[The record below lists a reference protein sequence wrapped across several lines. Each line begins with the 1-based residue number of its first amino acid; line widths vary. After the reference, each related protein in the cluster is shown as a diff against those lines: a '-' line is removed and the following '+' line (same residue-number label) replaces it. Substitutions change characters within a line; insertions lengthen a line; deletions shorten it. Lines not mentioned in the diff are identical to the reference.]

1 MVEVTDNFLSEDD
14 CYSVVDY
21 CKTASYSYGEVDYPG
36 AIPTGM
42 IHEISET
49 SEIYKLFQSKT
60 ENLVTEYPLDRM
72 YVNCFAPGENPYF
85 HIDGSHGV
93 TFLFYA
99 IEEWNIEMHGET
111 QFFIDDQIY
120 GVLPYPN
127 RMIKFDAN
135 IMHRATSC
143 RDRHRF
149 TLAVKYSL

>member
-1 MVEVTDNFLSEDD
+1 
-14 CYSVVDY
+14 
-21 CKTASYSYGEVDYPG
+21 
-36 AIPTGM
+36 M

-111 QFFIDDQIY
+111 QFFVDDQIY

-135 IMHRATSC
+135 IMHRATSF